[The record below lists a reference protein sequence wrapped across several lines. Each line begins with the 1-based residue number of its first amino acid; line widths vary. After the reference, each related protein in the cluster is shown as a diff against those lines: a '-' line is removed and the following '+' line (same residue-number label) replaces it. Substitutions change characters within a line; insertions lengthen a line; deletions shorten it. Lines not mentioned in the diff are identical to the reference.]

1 MAIPNKQKPKYRAFW
16 TIQSLAEDWEVS
28 ERTVHRWIDAGDLIV
43 HRFGRSVRIADND
56 RRAFLA
62 AHRDI

>member
-1 MAIPNKQKPKYRAFW
+1 MAKKPDSSTKAFW
-16 TIQSLAEDWEVS
+16 TIHGLAEDLDVS

-43 HRFGRSVRIADND
+43 HRFGRSLRIADND

-62 AHRDI
+62 AHRGV

>member
-1 MAIPNKQKPKYRAFW
+1 MAMPSKPKPEFRTFW
-16 TIQSLAEDWEVS
+16 TIQDLAKDLDVS

-56 RRAFLA
+56 RRAFLE

>member
-1 MAIPNKQKPKYRAFW
+1 MAMLGKPKPKFKAFW
-16 TIQSLAEDWEVS
+16 TIQDLAKDLEVS

-62 AHRDI
+62 AHRGV

>member
-1 MAIPNKQKPKYRAFW
+1 MAIPSKQKPKYRPFW
-16 TIQSLAEDWEVS
+16 TIQDLAENLDVS
-28 ERTVHRWIDAGDLIV
+28 ERTVYRWIDAGDLIV
-43 HRFGRSVRIADND
+43 YRFGRSVRIADND

>member
-1 MAIPNKQKPKYRAFW
+1 MAIPNKQKPKYRPFW
-16 TIQSLAEDWEVS
+16 TIQDLAENLDVS
-28 ERTVHRWIDAGDLIV
+28 PRTVWRWIDAEDLIV

>member
-1 MAIPNKQKPKYRAFW
+1 MALPSNAKPKFKAFW
-16 TIQSLAEDWEVS
+16 TVRSLAKDIDVS

-43 HRFGRSVRIADND
+43 HRFGRSVRISDND

-62 AHRDI
+62 AHRGV

>member
-1 MAIPNKQKPKYRAFW
+1 MAMLGKLKPKFKAFW
-16 TIQSLAEDWEVS
+16 TIQDLAKDLEVS

-62 AHRDI
+62 AHRDL

>member
-1 MAIPNKQKPKYRAFW
+1 MAMPGKPKPKFKAFW
-16 TIQSLAEDWEVS
+16 TIQDLAKDLEVS

-43 HRFGRSVRIADND
+43 HRFGRSVRIADHD

-62 AHRDI
+62 AHRDL

>member
-1 MAIPNKQKPKYRAFW
+1 MAMLGKPKPKFKAFW
-16 TIQSLAEDWEVS
+16 TIQGLAKDLEVS

-62 AHRDI
+62 AHRDV

>member
-1 MAIPNKQKPKYRAFW
+1 MPNNPKPKNKPFW
-16 TIQSLAEDWEVS
+16 TIKGMAEDLDVS
-28 ERTVHRWIDAGDLIV
+28 ERTVHRWINAGDLIV

-62 AHRDI
+62 AHRDL